1 MPLATDRQSCWWRVE
16 RNYFVRKP
24 LKNAPILEDLNTRI
38 NSSNMSTAQL
48 TFQPMAL
55 RLSHK
60 VQLFHPRQHLMS
72 KKKGAGAGG
81 RGGGVG
87 VEEVLPVKNLN
98 KNNKKGFAPFITGA

>member
-81 RGGGVG
+81 RGGGG
-87 VEEVLPVKNLN
+87 GGAGGLPSQDLQQIHN
-98 KNNKKGFAPFITGA
+98 